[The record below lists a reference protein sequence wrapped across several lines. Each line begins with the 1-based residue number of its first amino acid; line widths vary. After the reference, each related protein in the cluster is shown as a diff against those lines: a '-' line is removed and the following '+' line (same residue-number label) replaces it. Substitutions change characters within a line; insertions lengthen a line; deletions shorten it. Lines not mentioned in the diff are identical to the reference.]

1 MSLTSSNFSITVR
14 TAEGAIVYDGDI
26 FSEISDV
33 DFSTDHWP
41 ESVAVGG
48 GLRSSGRGNT
58 AVVRGDEGEFVL
70 RHFMRGGLV
79 SRFITDRYFWR
90 GEEATRAFS
99 EWRLLSRLVA
109 MELPVPWPAA
119 ARYIRSGLTYRA
131 DLLTVLIPDVISLS
145 DRIATLPCSNEFWQ
159 KLGSEIAPFH
169 KAGVCHADLNA
180 YNVQIDKDDK
190 VWLVDFD
197 RGRLRRPGTWQQK
210 NLARLHRSLQKI
222 KGLDPRLYY
231 SESSWQQF
239 LDGYFSS
246 SRFA

>member
-1 MSLTSSNFSITVR
+1 MSLTSSNSSITVQ

-26 FSEISDV
+26 FAEISD
-33 DFSTDHWP
+33 FYFETDRWREARP
-41 ESVAVGG
+41 VNG

-58 AVVRGDEGEFVL
+58 TVVSGDEGAFVL

-79 SRFITDRYFWR
+79 SRFITDSYVWC

-109 MELPVPWPAA
+109 MELPVPRPAA
-119 ARYIRSGLTYRA
+119 ARYIRSGLTYKA
-131 DLLTVLIPDVISLS
+131 DLLTVLIPDVIPLS
-145 DRIATLPCSNEFWQ
+145 DRIATLPCGKEFWQ
-159 KLGSEIAPFH
+159 KLGGEIALFH
-169 KAGVCHADLNA
+169 KAGACHADLNA

-190 VWLVDFD
+190 AWLVDFD
-197 RGRLRRPGTWQQK
+197 RGRLRQPGTWQQK

-222 KGLDPRLYY
+222 KALDPRLYY
-231 SESSWQQF
+231 AESSWQQF